1 MSILR
6 SKLESRINLALNEK
20 GNNDGHQ
27 ELDRILELVKNG
39 EMILQEMS
47 QKIES
52 AKFLEEFV
60 LIMDSAASS
69 VSSVKSDLEQIVPAA
84 EAALEQMHDAISKVS
99 SGLSAELKQEILAE
113 AATAIAAG
121 SASIAN
127 NEAKDQILPVA
138 QVQEEQEPVPA

>member
-20 GNNDGHQ
+20 GNHDGRQ
-27 ELDRILELVKNG
+27 ELDRILELVKND

-52 AKFLEEFV
+52 ARFLEEFV

-84 EAALEQMHDAISKVS
+84 EAALEQMHDAISSVS

-113 AATAIAAG
+113 AAR
-121 SASIAN
+121 
-127 NEAKDQILPVA
+127 
-138 QVQEEQEPVPA
+138 

>member
-1 MSILR
+1 MSMLR
-6 SKLESRINLALNEK
+6 SKLESRINLALNET
-20 GNNDGHQ
+20 GNHDSRR

-52 AKFLEEFV
+52 ARFLEEFV
-60 LIMDSAASS
+60 LIMDSALSS
-69 VSSVKSDLEQIVPAA
+69 VSSVQSDLEQIVPAA

-99 SGLSAELKQEILAE
+99 SGVSAELKQEILTEAE
-113 AATAIAAG
+113 TVIAAG

-127 NEAKDQILPVA
+127 NDAKEQIPPLA
-138 QVQEEQEPVPA
+138 EVQEEERVPA